1 MNGIILYLN
10 DLQKSLEM
18 KELFENRCGYPFKI
32 LRLDSSN
39 ITLECYSYVVA
50 EWNLKLQVIIYVR
63 NK

>member
-50 EWNLKLQVIIYVR
+50 EWN
-63 NK
+63 